1 VLVSAFVVVGH
12 LLQQVPTEAVPAV
25 PEGIEQPAE
34 PVPVVPAVPTVVETA
49 PPVTSPVPINA
60 KTPSVPVARRRFA
73 QTPSGARIEGARDGV
88 PDCRANAAFC
98 IQNEFFAFWPRA
110 RLRTG
115 YSYIQ
120 PDSQLAFVGRND
132 GFTLDQNRFGFDAA
146 YKDWTRFRLIV
157 DVVTILP
164 GAPANQPV
172 NPVLAAVRDAWVSF
186 LPSPWLTVT
195 VGQQFM
201 PADLEGSTT
210 IATLP
215 FAGRSV
221 AAVGVAAGQ
230 GYAVGGL
237 SPARQTGVVVAS
249 EEGLLTDDV
258 AVNYAVGVS
267 NGNGQNVLGNDNKL
281 PAAYLRLGVDVG
293 ERFSGHVGGRY
304 NPRTVGTAPNL
315 FDETDALGF
324 ADVQAN
330 YAGFEFAASAMA
342 RSTSFA
348 TLVPVGGGGLATDVA
363 LGGTAWLAI
372 RDPLGVH
379 LWGLVPALR
388 ASYYDPSSQFAD
400 DQLVETTLAVRYDA
414 PVEHLGVALIV
425 EGTVLTEIGDGV
437 RDLDNARLQT
447 LLQLDL

>member
-1 VLVSAFVVVGH
+1 VLVSTFVVVGH
-12 LLQQVPTEAVPAV
+12 LLQQVPAEVPPAPTTEAPVEVAPAPAV
-25 PEGIEQPAE
+25 EAPPAVAPVVVE
-34 PVPVVPAVPTVVETA
+34 PPVAPVVPPSPA
-49 PPVTSPVPINA
+49 PVT
-60 KTPSVPVARRRFA
+60 RRRFA
-73 QTPSGARIEGARDGV
+73 QTPSGARIEGARDGR

-98 IQNEFFAFWPRA
+98 IQNELFAFWPRA

-115 YSYIQ
+115 YSIVQ

-132 GFTLDQNRFGFDAA
+132 GFFLDQNRFGFDAA
-146 YKDWTRFRLIV
+146 YKDWMRFRLIV

-186 LPSPWLTVT
+186 LPSPFLTIT

-221 AAVGVAAGQ
+221 AASGVAAGQ
-230 GYAVGGL
+230 GYAVTGL

-249 EEGLLTDDV
+249 EEALIADDV
-258 AVNYAVGVS
+258 AISYAAGVS
-267 NGNGQNVLGNDNKL
+267 NGNGQNILGNDNKL
-281 PAAYLRLGVDVG
+281 PAAYLRFGVDVG
-293 ERFSGHVGGRY
+293 ESFAAHVGGRY

-324 ADVQAN
+324 ADIQAN
-330 YAGFEFAASAMA
+330 VGGFEFAASAMA
-342 RSTSFA
+342 RATSYA
-348 TLVPVGGGGLATDVA
+348 TLVPVGGGDLATDIA
-363 LGGTAWLAI
+363 LGGTAWLAV
-372 RDPLGVH
+372 RDPFGADFF
-379 LWGLVPALR
+379 GLVPAVR

-400 DQLVETTLAVRYDA
+400 DQLLETTVAVRYDA
-414 PVEHLGVALIV
+414 PTEHLGATSTTPVCKPCCSWIS
-425 EGTVLTEIGDGV
+425 EP
-437 RDLDNARLQT
+437 
-447 LLQLDL
+447 